1 MQELNFINGL
11 CRNEKTIIV
20 PNLEVWLSNIKKS
33 ILKLL
38 ENFIDKLKNF
48 IRVIINKIIIGNFYR
63 KIILNNFIVQPKIFK
78 LEALLF

>member
-11 CRNEKTIIV
+11 CINEKSIIV

-63 KIILNNFIVQPKIFK
+63 KIILNNFN
-78 LEALLF
+78 